1 LAGEGRRCG
10 AVQWALGSGSL
21 ALSLSAAGGVAAPT
35 TERAER
41 NRQGFPPTQVGGR
54 FGRWGWAETEAQ
66 WPTPHP
72 HRTRHGNGVGWDCG
86 AQQQHAPEH
95 ACGQTSLT
103 LAAHRSPLDSA
114 GRRLMR
120 SSLVSGVWWS
130 SMQRCCHSR
139 SFLYYSLEWSCSLL
153 FDLLLAKDFC
163 SEIPEFAGCCSNDS
177 FS

>member
-41 NRQGFPPTQVGGR
+41 NREGFPPAQVGGR

-114 GRRLMR
+114 GRRLM
-120 SSLVSGVWWS
+120 SSSWCLVSGVWCLVS
-130 SMQRCCHSR
+130 AGAACSVAATAVLFYSTRISGAVPCCLT
-139 SFLYYSLEWSCSLL
+139 FY
-153 FDLLLAKDFC
+153 
-163 SEIPEFAGCCSNDS
+163 
-177 FS
+177 

>member
-41 NRQGFPPTQVGGR
+41 NREGFPPAQVGGR

-95 ACGQTSLT
+95 ACVQTSL
-103 LAAHRSPLDSA
+103 SPCSVREKFSKKML
-114 GRRLMR
+114 
-120 SSLVSGVWWS
+120 
-130 SMQRCCHSR
+130 QYP
-139 SFLYYSLEWSCSLL
+139 LYQILRYIYGALNVDEKKL
-153 FDLLLAKDFC
+153 
-163 SEIPEFAGCCSNDS
+163 ITEFG
-177 FS
+177 